1 VTGGGANDRGR
12 DLPFCLGEAPQSC
25 GCNPA
30 TLLGDV
36 GMNAEEK
43 IALDLVLVLL
53 ICVLVW
59 MRWHRE

>member
-1 VTGGGANDRGR
+1 
-12 DLPFCLGEAPQSC
+12 LGTPWHGH

-30 TLLGDV
+30 TVLGDV